1 MIHTVEQ
8 VSPKIALTAEG
19 YLLCADVAIARTG
32 TLIYAAGEIPAEPNA
47 EGLIYVNRSADEVFK
62 DEAINSFLAKPVTNL
77 HPDSMVTP
85 DNWKDVAVGTV
96 QNVRREDGFL
106 MADLLITDAAAI
118 NDIQKNGLREVS
130 CGYDAQYIQTSPGY
144 ASQAGII
151 GNHVALVPRGRCG
164 TSCSIKDH
172 EIMKKLSFKDKMLA
186 AFKTRD
192 EGEINKVLD
201 EIGEGE
207 GGDLHIHLPSESK
220 QEETKDDEDPME
232 ARLQAIESALT
243 ALTKTGDDAPVD
255 EEDKENATEDD
266 DDDDSEKPTA
276 DAFKSV
282 LSKAAILS
290 PGIKFTAPTG
300 DAKTAAFKDAICG
313 CKLQALKSAYA
324 TDAGKSAIEPF
335 LAGKT
340 IDKLKGA
347 SLDAVFAGASAL
359 MGARNNAGTRVTSTK
374 DFGHSPKTPAEINAA
389 NAAFWANRK

>member
-1 MIHTVEQ
+1 
-8 VSPKIALTAEG
+8 
-19 YLLCADVAIARTG
+19 
-32 TLIYAAGEIPAEPNA
+32 
-47 EGLIYVNRSADEVFK
+47 
-62 DEAINSFLAKPVTNL
+62 
-77 HPDSMVTP
+77 
-85 DNWKDVAVGTV
+85 
-96 QNVRREDGFL
+96 
-106 MADLLITDAAAI
+106 
-118 NDIQKNGLREVS
+118 
-130 CGYDAQYIQTSPGY
+130 
-144 ASQAGII
+144 
-151 GNHVALVPRGRCG
+151 
-164 TSCSIKDH
+164 
-172 EIMKKLSFKDKMLA
+172 MKKLSFKDKMLA